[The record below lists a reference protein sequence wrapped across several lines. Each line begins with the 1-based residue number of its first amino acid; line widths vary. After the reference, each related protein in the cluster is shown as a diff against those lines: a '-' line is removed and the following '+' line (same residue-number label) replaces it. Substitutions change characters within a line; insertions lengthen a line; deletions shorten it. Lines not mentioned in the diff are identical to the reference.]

1 MAQSDRPAVEVD
13 LLIDL
18 LHQPQIFNA
27 RQDLSGKGFVHLK
40 QTDIAGGESRFFQ
53 RQF

>member
-27 RQDLSGKGFVHLK
+27 RQDLRGEGFVHLE
-40 QTDIAGGESRFFQ
+40 QIDVAGG
-53 RQF
+53 